1 MFDNDDSSDSRAFG
15 VGLILGALVGA
26 GAALLLAPDSGQQ
39 TRKRL
44 RKGAERFYSQTGDLV
59 GDLWEDADQSTRHL
73 RKSASRQLKRG
84 MKRGRKYASDA
95 ADMVESS
102 GKRLRWR

>member
-26 GAALLLAPDSGQQ
+26 GAALLLAPESGQQ
-39 TRKRL
+39 TRKKL
-44 RKGAERFYSQTGDLV
+44 KKGAARIYSQTEDLA
-59 GDLWEDADQSTRHL
+59 GELWNDADRSTRDM

-84 MKRGRKYASDA
+84 MKRSRKYASDA
-95 ADMVESS
+95 ADYVESG
-102 GKRLRWR
+102 GKRFGWR